1 MTGKAQPTPSA
12 DQAKDRRVRSG
23 EIAETYDRTFAE
35 CGLFKFDHQLLGRW
49 FERPG
54 RLLDLGCGTGRTVI
68 EFARR
73 GFDSTGVDLSPDMLA
88 IARQK
93 AEAAGL
99 ANVRLLEGDVA
110 DLPLDQLRPPYDY
123 AVCLGA
129 VLGYVRGRAGRL
141 RALRQAA
148 SLLAPGG
155 QYVFHVQNL
164 AHNVHTFSLPWIVTG
179 AARAAVGRG
188 EFGDQVL
195 WWYRGLRW
203 VTMHAFRLGEIRS
216 LVRDAGLD
224 LAEIVRLNRAASGP
238 LEGTSCRNW
247 RANGFI
253 VRCVR
258 PGGTH

>member
-1 MTGKAQPTPSA
+1 MTDPHEPGGVAPSVE
-12 DQAKDRRVRSG
+12 RMVRSA
-23 EIAETYDRTFAE
+23 EIADMYDDTFGNYPLLRYDLQVLAQW
-35 CGLFKFDHQLLGRW
+35 FK
-49 FERPG
+49 RPG
-54 RLLDLGCGTGRTVI
+54 RLLDLGCGTGRTLI
-68 EFARR
+68 EFGRR
-73 GFDSTGVDLSPDMLA
+73 GFEVAGVDLSSRMLE
-88 IARQK
+88 IAREK
-93 AEAAGL
+93 TRAAGIE
-99 ANVRLLEGDVA
+99 NVSLVEGNIA
-110 DLPLDQLRPPYDY
+110 DLPLDRLRPPYDY
-123 AVCLGA
+123 AVCLFA
-129 VLGYVRGRAGRL
+129 TLGYVRGRENRL

-179 AARAAVGRG
+179 AARAAIGRG

-203 VTMHAFRLGEIRS
+203 VTMHAFREGEIRS

-224 LAEIVRLNRAASGP
+224 LAEIVRLNRATSGP
-238 LEGTSCRNW
+238 LEGTCCCNW

-258 PGGTH
+258 PGETH